1 LTIRVRF
8 VFVCLLLAASS
19 VALAEDLR
27 TFANSECQFSFQY
40 PASWQVR
47 PPGSPNSRGK
57 VVSPNGSPSAEC
69 AVIVKRFP
77 QLSSLS
83 QMEIDQVFARQP
95 TPSEFREG
103 LRPTLNDVTVMTVS
117 VGALQSRP
125 AQLARVQYS
134 VGTEFGKVYVSGRTV
149 TTATPGLSWTITCG
163 GLGGTFEEAARNYL
177 HWQTAINRLVFSFQ
191 FR

>member
-1 LTIRVRF
+1 
-8 VFVCLLLAASS
+8 LLLVAAS

-27 TFANSECQFSFQY
+27 TFTNSEFQFSFQY
-40 PASWQVR
+40 PPSWQVR
-47 PPGSPNSRGK
+47 PPGSPHSRGK

-83 QMEIDQVFARQP
+83 QMEIDQVFAQQP
-95 TPSEFREG
+95 TPSEFREALSQG
-103 LRPTLNDVTVMTVS
+103 FNDVTVMTVS
-117 VGALQSRP
+117 IGALHTRP

-134 VGTEFGKVYVSGRTV
+134 VGTEFGKVYVSGRMV
-149 TTATPGLSWTITCG
+149 MTATPGLSWAVTCG
-163 GLGGTFEEAARNYL
+163 GQGRTFEEAARNYL
-177 HWQTAINRLVFSFQ
+177 HWQAAINSIVFSFQ